1 MPNFSRIAS
10 HLLLAASVAQIGRL
24 CLTLPVALLL
34 FAWAL
39 GLIHLIH

>member
-1 MPNFSRIAS
+1 MRILDRYADKSAYAS
-10 HLLLAASVAQIGRL
+10 HLLLAACVTQIPL
-24 CLTLPVALLL
+24 ALLL